1 MYCSAEPRFLVT
13 CRVHRIGLRYFSE
26 NSLWVR
32 LNGRTSTCDIITLR
46 RIEFTVYFCFLGK
59 QQEIKYGSLR
69 NGTTSA
75 FFEKSN
81 VTVFQQM
88 WATMQKRSSEVFV
101 ATNDEGVAK
110 VRNPK
115 EKYAFFIE

>member
-1 MYCSAEPRFLVT
+1 MFKILV
-13 CRVHRIGLRYFSE
+13 
-26 NSLWVR
+26 
-32 LNGRTSTCDIITLR
+32 R
-46 RIEFTVYFCFLGK
+46 RIRFYKVDCFSFQYLLAK

-81 VTVFQQM
+81 VTVFQEM
-88 WATMQKRSSEVFV
+88 WTTMQKSSSEVFV

-110 VRNPK
+110 VRNSK
-115 EKYAFFIE
+115 GKYAFFIE

>member
-1 MYCSAEPRFLVT
+1 MKIDLA
-13 CRVHRIGLRYFSE
+13 
-26 NSLWVR
+26 
-32 LNGRTSTCDIITLR
+32 
-46 RIEFTVYFCFLGK
+46 K
-59 QQEIKYGSLR
+59 QQEIKYGALR

-81 VTVFQQM
+81 VSVFQHM
-88 WATMQKRSSEVFV
+88 WAVMQKSSSEVLV

-110 VRNPK
+110 VRNSK